1 MSSPVYNALV
11 DRTDAAADLP
21 REIAEQIVGAI
32 AKESTALSL
41 GHQVPTTTR
50 DSRIPV
56 LTSAPDA
63 YWISSD
69 TGMKQTSAAV
79 WSNESLIAE
88 EIATIVPIPD
98 SVIADS
104 EFALWDALRP
114 LLARAMAR
122 RLDKA
127 VLFGIEKPSTWGLS
141 MAESAIAAGNIA
153 ATTAGPADPVGDL
166 LAAAE
171 LVGDDGYPPNGAVV
185 RPGWQ
190 FKAAR
195 LRTYAFSA
203 NPIGADQPF
212 PLSVAGLGI
221 STDPVFWD
229 RTAAEAIVADWSN
242 VLIGLRSDIK
252 VEIFNSGVI
261 SDDTGKVVMN
271 LMQQDTSAMRAT
283 MRVGFLLA
291 NPITNVDGS
300 GTRCPVAVVQPLASG
315 S

>member
-1 MSSPVYNALV
+1 MSSPIYTALV

-21 REIAEQIVGAI
+21 REITEQIVGAI
-32 AKESTALSL
+32 VKESTALSL

-63 YWISSD
+63 YWISGD
-69 TGMKQTSAAV
+69 AGMKQTSGAV
-79 WSNESLIAE
+79 WTNEVLFAE

-98 SVIADS
+98 AVIADS

-114 LLARAMAR
+114 LMARAMAR

-127 VLFGIEKPSTWGLS
+127 VLFGIDKPSSWGLS
-141 MAESAIAAGNIA
+141 MAESAVATGNIA
-153 ATTAGPADPVGDL
+153 ATTTGPADPVGDM

-171 LVGDDGYPPNGAVV
+171 MVGDDGYPPTGAVV

-190 FKAAR
+190 YKAAR

-221 STDPVFWD
+221 ATDPVFWD
-229 RTAAEAIVADWSN
+229 RTTAECLVADWSN
-242 VLIGLRSDIK
+242 VLIGLRTDIQ

-261 SDDTGKVVMN
+261 SDDTGKIVLN

-283 MRVGFLLA
+283 MRVGYLLA
-291 NPITNVDGS
+291 NPVTNVDGP
-300 GTRCPVAVVQPLASG
+300 GCPVAIVQPLTSG